1 MIRVLDFLP
10 QEGAEGQVI
19 ERVGDDALPHLQR
32 PGVGTGL
39 VRWVDIC
46 GQRPADLARL
56 GEGFGFHP
64 LALEDCLHFDQRPKV
79 EEFSGPEPY
88 LFVVIHNFR
97 ELTAAAFLARGDG
110 DGTFLAPAAAEV
122 GTEAGSMVIE
132 PLEVH
137 AFLGCGYLVT
147 VHEQENEALEGVYR
161 RVLREGALLGRGSDF
176 IYYLVADA
184 LGDSNFPV
192 IERVGDL
199 LDEIEEAVLSQPEK
213 RHLHRIYQLRKALVS
228 MRRALSPQRDVL
240 GLLARHGGSPVVQA
254 RTAPYFRDVYDHLVR
269 ITEAIDSGRDLL
281 GNCVDAYL
289 SAVGQRTN
297 EVMKQLTILSAVML
311 PLTFLSGFFGMNF
324 EMLPFK
330 SVPVF
335 TATLVVMLVVLPV
348 GMISWFR
355 YKNWF

>member
-1 MIRVLDFLP
+1 MIRVLDFVP
-10 QEGAEGQVI
+10 REGEEGQVI
-19 ERVGDDALPHLQR
+19 ERVGEDALPHLRR
-32 PGVGTGL
+32 PGAGAGL

-46 GQRPADLARL
+46 GQRPADLTLL

-79 EEFSGPEPY
+79 EEFPGPEPY

-97 ELTAAAFLARGDG
+97 EVAAAAFLAQEGEA
-110 DGTFLAPAAAEV
+110 GTFLAPEAAEV
-122 GTEAGSMVIE
+122 ETDAGAIVIE
-132 PLEVH
+132 PMEVH

-161 RVLREGALLGRGSDF
+161 RVREEEALLARGSDF
-176 IYYLVADA
+176 VYYLVADA

-192 IERVGDL
+192 IERMGDL
-199 LDEIEEAVLSQPEK
+199 LDAIEEAVLSQPEK

-289 SAVGQRTN
+289 SSVGQRTN

-335 TATLVVMLVVLPV
+335 AATLVGMLVLLPV
-348 GMISWFR
+348 GMITWFR
-355 YKNWF
+355 HKKWF